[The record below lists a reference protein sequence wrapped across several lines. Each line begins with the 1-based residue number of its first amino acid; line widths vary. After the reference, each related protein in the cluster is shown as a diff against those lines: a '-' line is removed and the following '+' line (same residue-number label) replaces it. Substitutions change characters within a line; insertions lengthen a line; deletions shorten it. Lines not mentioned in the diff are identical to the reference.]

1 VNHAGGGNFDILD
14 EYVALFN
21 VAAAAKIGLT
31 MRMFSC
37 VFYQQLI

>member
-1 VNHAGGGNFDILD
+1 MNHAGGKSFVILD

-31 MRMFSC
+31 MRVFSC
-37 VFYQQLI
+37 VFCQQLI